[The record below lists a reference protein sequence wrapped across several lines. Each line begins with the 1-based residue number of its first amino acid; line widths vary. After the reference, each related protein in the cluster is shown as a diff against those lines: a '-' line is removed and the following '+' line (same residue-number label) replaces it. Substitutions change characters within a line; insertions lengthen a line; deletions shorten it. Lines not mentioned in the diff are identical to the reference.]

1 MKKDRII
8 TLINSENVLG
18 DIETTVVKFPI
29 FHFDLQAEVN
39 PTCTFCICKTEYNH
53 NKRRPF
59 NLFHNKH
66 QQLISS

>member
-18 DIETTVVKFPI
+18 DNRCQVPNFSL
-29 FHFDLQAEVN
+29 DLQAEVN